1 MTNNQRASM
10 SAKVAVV
17 TGSNKGIGYQIVRK
31 LCQLLPEGSTVI
43 LTSRNQKKGEQA
55 VESLKRE
62 GHYPVLHQLELTDS
76 TSIQKLRDYI
86 YSTYG
91 GLDIL
96 VNNAGFAFKMAAT
109 EPYSKMA
116 RETLR
121 INFFGTLNLSRALLP
136 LMRPNGRVV
145 NVASRAGMLGQ
156 VARKLQK
163 ELMREELTEQELET
177 LMNRFITDVE
187 MGVHEQNGWPENSA
201 YGVSKLG
208 VNILTRIQARTSS
221 EYAPHSPGVLV
232 NSCCPGWC
240 KSDMA
245 GWERPP
251 LTAEQGADTPVFLAL
266 LPEGS
271 KLNGQFVAER
281 EPISLQ

>member
-1 MTNNQRASM
+1 M

-17 TGSNKGIGYQIVRK
+17 TGSNKGIGYQIVRQ
-31 LCQLLPEGSTVI
+31 LCQLLPEESTVI

-55 VESLKRE
+55 IESLKRE
-62 GHYPVLHQLELTDS
+62 GLNPVLHQLDITDS
-76 TSIQKLRDYI
+76 TSIQTLRDYI
-86 YSTYG
+86 CSTYG

-96 VNNAGFAFKMAAT
+96 VNNAGLAFKVAAK
-109 EPYSKMA
+109 EPYRIQAS
-116 RETLR
+116 ETLR
-121 INFFGTLNLSRALLP
+121 TNFFGTLNLSRALLP
-136 LMRPNGRVV
+136 LMRPQGRVV

-156 VARKLQK
+156 IGPKLQK
-163 ELMREELTEQELET
+163 ELMREELTEQELAT
-177 LMNRFITDVE
+177 LMSRFITDVE
-187 MGVHEQNGWPENSA
+187 MGVHRQNGWPENSA

-208 VNILTRIQARTSS
+208 VNILTRIQARTISK
-221 EYAPHSPGVLV
+221 YAPNSPGILV

-251 LTAEQGADTPVFLAL
+251 QTAAQGADTPVFLAL

-281 EPISLQ
+281 KPISLQ